1 MYKLLLSMIF
11 VASVSAEIIGGVA
24 IVVKGEAIT
33 LYELKEEMLKSNVN
47 VENASNILIRKKLE
61 ELEIKNRN
69 IKINSSDVYEEI
81 KRTASRNNMSV
92 NDFYNATLNAKGISS
107 TKLKE
112 KVKYNLERKRLY
124 ASISNAKIDEPTE
137 LEIKDYYN
145 LHKNSFSN
153 IESFNTVIY
162 QSNDKDLLIKKIQ
175 YPMFNSS
182 SISSNE
188 QILMYNNIS
197 PKLANL
203 LKTTSKNN
211 FTPIIPNGK
220 GGFMCFYIKN
230 IQTENEVSLKE
241 VENQI
246 VSLINAKKREQV
258 LSDYFAR
265 LRVNASVN
273 VIRLPQ

>member
-1 MYKLLLSMIF
+1 
-11 VASVSAEIIGGVA
+11 
-24 IVVKGEAIT
+24 
-33 LYELKEEMLKSNVN
+33 
-47 VENASNILIRKKLE
+47 
-61 ELEIKNRN
+61 
-69 IKINSSDVYEEI
+69 
-81 KRTASRNNMSV
+81 MSV
-92 NDFYNATLNAKGISS
+92 NDFYAATLNTKGINS
-107 TKLKE
+107 TQLKE

-145 LHKNSFSN
+145 LHKNNFSN

-162 QSNDKDLLIKKIQ
+162 QSNDKSLLTKKIQ

-182 SISSNE
+182 NISSNE
-188 QILMYNNIS
+188 QILSYNRIS
-197 PKLANL
+197 PELANL
-203 LKTTSKNN
+203 LKRTKINN

-220 GGFMCFYIKN
+220 GGFMSFYLKEIIAIDKAN
-230 IQTENEVSLKE
+230 LKE

-246 VSLINAKKREQV
+246 INLINTQKREQV